1 MRYQN
6 YRYTS
11 LLNTDTSLC
20 APLTDHITTDYL
32 VVGGG
37 VAGLHAAKYLIEQ
50 WCQVTLIEKNICGWG
65 MSWRSGGFLTPD
77 SELGLRQ
84 IETIYGKVI
93 AKKLRDYGEAGQ
105 QSIVSNIKQ
114 HDLYCDLKDEDSLL
128 LWIGKA
134 GLQAVHEEEQVH
146 KEYWFD
152 AEFINLA
159 QLRTKNTAHC
169 YTGGVRYTNCYAIN
183 PAQYCQ
189 ELKTYLISQWVR
201 IYEFS
206 EIKTIE
212 SHKVTTNLGS
222 ITFKESIRCVGKTD
236 RKLNKDKAANTY
248 GIMNYITV
256 SEPLTAEQIHD
267 IMPLGNC
274 MCRDTQMVFNYYRIT
289 GDNRL
294 VLGGWD
300 AFNSFQPF
308 EIYHDHVIK
317 GVIKQIWKAFPSLSD
332 VHFDNYWSGRIEATK
347 DLMPMIGRDMQF
359 SNHLWV
365 QWCVWL
371 PWAAASGR
379 HAAQQLLGE
388 LTDPDLDTVFNPSRP
403 FLIWLQTNNLI
414 LKPIVFGLSNAKVM
428 FG

>member
-6 YRYTS
+6 RRHTS
-11 LLNTDTSLC
+11 LLELGNDLC
-20 APLTDHITTDYL
+20 APLQDHITTDYL

-84 IETIYGKVI
+84 IESIYGQDI
-93 AKKLRDYGEAGQ
+93 ARKLWNYGEAWQ
-105 QSIVSNIKQ
+105 QLIVQSIKN
-114 HDLYCDLKDEDSLL
+114 HDLYCDLRNDDSLL
-128 LWIGKA
+128 LWLGKSW
-134 GLQAVHEEEQVH
+134 LKDVHDEQKIRH
-146 KEYWFD
+146 SYGFD
-152 AEFINLA
+152 AEFIDVA
-159 QLRTKNTAHC
+159 QLRTHNSAHC
-169 YTGGVRYTNCYAIN
+169 YSGGVRYTNCYAIN

-189 ELKTYLISQWVR
+189 ELKTYLITQWVR
-201 IYEFS
+201 IFEFS
-206 EIKTIE
+206 EIKKIE

-222 ITFKESIRCVGKTD
+222 ITFKESIWCLGKTD
-236 RKLNKDKAANTY
+236 RSLDAKKAANTF
-248 GIMNYITV
+248 GIMNYITI
-256 SEPLTAEQIHD
+256 SEPLTEQQVRD

-308 EIYHDHVIK
+308 EIYQDYTIK
-317 GVIKQIWKAFPSLSD
+317 SVIKQIWEAFPSLRD
-332 VHFDNYWSGRIEATK
+332 VHFDTYRSGRIEATK
-347 DLMPMIGRDMQF
+347 DLMPMIGRDTTF
-359 SNHLWV
+359 ANHLWV

-388 LTDPDLDTVFNPSRP
+388 LTDPDLDAVFNPSRP

-428 FG
+428 FD

>member
-6 YRYTS
+6 RRHTS
-11 LLNTDTSLC
+11 LLELGNDLC
-20 APLTDHITTDYL
+20 KPLQDHITTDYL
-32 VVGGG
+32 VIGGG

-84 IETIYGKVI
+84 IESIYGEKI
-93 AKKLRDYGEAGQ
+93 ARKLWNYGEIGQ
-105 QSIVSNIKQ
+105 QLIVQSVKD
-114 HDLYCDLKDEDSLL
+114 HELYCDLRDDDSLL
-128 LWIGKA
+128 LWLGKA
-134 GLQAVHEEEQVH
+134 GLGSVHNEYDIRHQ
-146 KEYWFD
+146 YWFD
-152 AEFINLA
+152 AELVDIKK
-159 QLRTKNTAHC
+159 LRTKNTAHC
-169 YTGGVRYTNCYAIN
+169 YSGGVRYTNCYAIN

-189 ELKTYLISQWVR
+189 ELKTYLISQWVKV
-201 IYEFS
+201 YEFS
-206 EIKTIE
+206 EIKKIE
-212 SHKVTTNLGS
+212 SHKVSTNLGS
-222 ITFKESIRCVGKTD
+222 ITFNKSIWCLGKTD
-236 RKLNKDKAANTY
+236 HKLDKHKAANTY
-248 GIMNYITV
+248 GIMNYITI
-256 SEPLTAEQIHD
+256 SEPLTEQQVRD

-274 MCRDTQMVFNYYRIT
+274 MCRDTQMVFSYYRIT

-317 GVIKQIWKAFPSLSD
+317 SVIKQICDVFPSLHD
-332 VHFDNYWSGRIEATK
+332 VHFDNYRSGRIEATK
-347 DLMPMIGRDMQF
+347 DLMPMIGRDIQF
-359 SNHLWV
+359 PNHLWV

-388 LTDPDLDTVFNPSRP
+388 FTDPDLDAVFNPSRP
-403 FLIWLQTNNLI
+403 FLLWLQTNNLI
-414 LKPIVFGLSNAKVM
+414 LKPIIFGLSNAKVM

>member
-6 YRYTS
+6 HRYTS
-11 LLNTDTSLC
+11 LLELGNDLC
-20 APLTDHITTDYL
+20 APLQDHITTDYL
-32 VVGGG
+32 VIGGG

-50 WCQVTLIEKNICGWG
+50 WHQVTLIEKNICGWG

-84 IETIYGKVI
+84 IEAIYGKHV
-93 AKKLRDYGEAGQ
+93 ARKLRDYGEAWQ
-105 QSIVSNIKQ
+105 QLIVHSVQK
-114 HDLYCDLKDEDSLL
+114 HKLRCDLRQDDSLL
-128 LWIGKA
+128 LWLGKSW
-134 GLQAVHEEEQVH
+134 LEEVHSEEQIR
-146 KEYWFD
+146 KQYGLD
-152 AEFINLA
+152 AEFINRKKL
-159 QLRTKNTAHC
+159 LTKNTAHC
-169 YTGGVRYTNCYAIN
+169 YSGGVRYTNCYAIN

-189 ELKTYLISQWVR
+189 ELKTYLITQWVR

-206 EIKTIE
+206 EIKKIE

-222 ITFKESIRCVGKTD
+222 ITFNKSIWCLGKTD
-236 RKLNKDKAANTY
+236 RSLDAKKAANTY
-248 GIMNYITV
+248 GIMNYITI
-256 SEPLTAEQIHD
+256 SEPLSSQQIHD

-294 VLGGWD
+294 ILGGGD

-308 EIYHDHVIK
+308 DLYQDLTIQS
-317 GVIKQIWKAFPSLSD
+317 VIKQIRDAFPSLRD
-332 VHFDNYWSGRIEATK
+332 VHFDTYRSGRIEATK
-347 DLMPMIGRDMQF
+347 DLMPMIWRDTTF
-359 SNHLWV
+359 TNHRWV

-388 LTDPDLDTVFNPSRP
+388 LTDPDLDAVFSPHRP

-414 LKPIVFGLSNAKVM
+414 LKPIIFGLSNAKVM

>member
-11 LLNTDTSLC
+11 LLELGNDLC
-20 APLTDHITTDYL
+20 KPLTDHITTDYL

-37 VAGLHAAKYLIEQ
+37 IAGLHAAQYLIWQ
-50 WCQVTLIEKNICGWG
+50 WCGVTLVEKNICGWG

-77 SELGLRQ
+77 SELWLRQ
-84 IETIYGKVI
+84 IETIYGKDI
-93 AKKLRDYGEAGQ
+93 ARKLRDYGESWQ
-105 QSIVSNIKQ
+105 QSIVNNIKQ
-114 HDLYCDLKDEDSLL
+114 YDLYCDLRDEDSLL
-128 LWIGKA
+128 LWLGKS
-134 GLQAVHEEEQVH
+134 GLQAVHAEEQVR

-152 AEFINLA
+152 AEFVERE
-159 QLRTKNTAHC
+159 QLRTRNTAHC
-169 YTGGVRYTNCYAIN
+169 YTGGVRYDNCYAIN

-189 ELKTYLISQWVR
+189 ELKTQLIQDGVR

-206 EIKTIE
+206 EIKKIWPHRVE
-212 SHKVTTNLGS
+212 TNLGS
-222 ITFKESIRCVGKTD
+222 VTFKESIWCLGKTD
-236 RKLNKDKAANTY
+236 RALDRDKAANTY
-248 GIMNYITV
+248 GIMNYITI
-256 SEPLTAEQIHD
+256 SEPLTEQQIRD

-294 VLGGWD
+294 LLGGWD

-308 EIYHDHVIK
+308 EIYRDNIIK
-317 GVIKQIWKAFPSLSD
+317 SVIKQIWKAFPSLSD
-332 VHFDNYWSGRIEATK
+332 VHFDNYRSWRIEASK
-347 DLMPMIGRDMQF
+347 DLMPMIGRDMAF
-359 SNHLWV
+359 NNHLWV

-388 LTDPDLDTVFNPSRP
+388 LTDPDLDAAFNPHRSS
-403 FLIWLQTNNLI
+403 LSGIQTNNLI
-414 LKPIVFGLSNAKVM
+414 LKPVVFGLNHAKTM

>member
-6 YRYTS
+6 RRHTS
-11 LLNTDTSLC
+11 LLELGNDLC
-20 APLTDHITTDYL
+20 KPLEEHITTDYL
-32 VVGGG
+32 VIGGG

-50 WCQVTLIEKNICGWG
+50 WCQVTIVEKNICGWG

-84 IETIYGKVI
+84 IESIYGSDI
-93 AKKLRDYGEAGQ
+93 ARKLRDYSEAGQ
-105 QSIVSNIKQ
+105 QLIVKSIKD
-114 HDLYCDLKDEDSLL
+114 HHLYCDLKDDDSLL
-128 LWIGKA
+128 LGLGKN
-134 GLQAVHEEEQVH
+134 GLKSVQD
-146 KEYWFD
+146 EYDIRHQYGFD
-152 AEFINLA
+152 AELVDIKK
-159 QLRTKNTAHC
+159 LRTHNTARC
-169 YTGGVRYTNCYAIN
+169 YSGGVRYTNCYAIN

-189 ELKTYLISQWVR
+189 ELKAYLISQWVR

-222 ITFKESIRCVGKTD
+222 IVFNKSIWCLGKTD
-236 RKLNKDKAANTY
+236 RKLNKAKAANTY
-248 GIMNYITV
+248 GIMNYITI
-256 SEPLTAEQIHD
+256 SEPLTEQQVRD

-317 GVIKQIWKAFPSLSD
+317 WVIKQIRKAFPTLAD
-332 VHFDNYWSGRIEATK
+332 VHFDSYRSGRIEATK
-347 DLMPMIGRDMQF
+347 DLMPMIGCDTIF

-379 HAAQQLLGE
+379 YAAQQMLGE
-388 LTDPDLDTVFNPSRP
+388 STDSDLNAVFDPRRS